1 MPRSPR
7 RTYTWG
13 TETPEAMAISSTTFR
28 SRRSSASRVPRS
40 TRTPPASW
48 ATASP
53 PPRIWSTPTS
63 VRMPITAS
71 VTTVRPTYSPADGVM
86 NPRAPT
92 YRASGTTRLTART
105 TPPTASANSTT
116 RSEVLRRARAWC
128 SKNVTATTSAERD
141 ARRLALLRALGR
153 LQRLRRREH
162 EEVGDEVAREALAAD
177 VVVHHRVVVALARE
191 RDPVL
196 GARQLFLQR
205 EHVLV
210 GLQLRVRLDDG
221 EQPPE
226 RARQP
231 RLRLGQPAHRLR
243 AAGCARR
250 ALRGLHGARA
260 GRDDRVERLA
270 LVRHVSF
277 GRLHEVGDQVVAP
290 LELHVDLREGVA
302 EPVAQ

>member
-1 MPRSPR
+1 
-7 RTYTWG
+7 
-13 TETPEAMAISSTTFR
+13 MAISSTTFSR
-28 SRRSSASRVPRS
+28 RRSSASRVPRA
-40 TRTPPASW
+40 TRTPPASR

-53 PPRIWSTPTS
+53 PPRICSTPSS
-63 VRMPITAS
+63 VRMLITAS
-71 VTTVRPTYSPADGVM
+71 VTSVSHTKVCGAGVTIPRVVRKK
-86 NPRAPT
+86 
-92 YRASGTTRLTART
+92 ASGTLRLTART
-105 TPPTASANSTT
+105 TPTTASAKSTT
-116 RSEVLRRARAWC
+116 RYDVLRRARAWL

-231 RLRLGQPAHRLR
+231 RLGLGQPAHRLR

-302 EPVAQ
+302 EPVAQGDE